1 MKIEV
6 FTLKAANFPLIKTE
20 ILYYVASSRASQC
33 EILKLDIESENT
45 EHAESLAV
53 KVLKSLKKQGKVDVY
68 IATKDIVGDS
78 KEAEYLKNK
87 YPDILTYTEKERS
100 IIVKL

>member
-6 FTLKAANFPLIKTE
+6 FTLKAATLPLIKTE
-20 ILYYVASSRASQC
+20 ILYSVASSRASQC
-33 EILKLDIESENT
+33 EILRLDIESENK

-53 KVLKSLKKQGKVDVY
+53 KVLRGLKKHGKVDVY

-78 KEAEYLKNK
+78 KEAEYFKNK
-87 YPDILTYTEKERS
+87 YPDVLSYAEKAWSIL
-100 IIVKL
+100 VKL